1 LVTKTNLAGGLIA
14 RIPHVRREDFV
25 LVSGVLLVAAAV
37 GRSVAQ
43 GQIAFAGIVVG
54 VALVTALAQAAWL
67 PYVASAAVVGTFAEP
82 YSLPQLGVPGNPFLS
97 DLVLFA
103 AFAAWLVVLGR
114 ADVQGPGSFPLAPQ
128 LAVAGLLLGGLIGV
142 AVGVANGITRAD
154 ALGQTREIAFYA
166 TFWLALTA
174 FADER
179 ARALL
184 FRLTAG
190 IAVVIVVAQVAQGIL
205 GPGTLLFYSND
216 PLRELITC
224 STDNCLGPTEGGFP
238 RVRPPGLLIVYVAAC
253 FAAAYLLFGPPRRRA
268 LVSVLLGTCL
278 VGVLVSLNRNMLI
291 GLVVGLALAGLL
303 AARRGRFAATL
314 AIGALIV
321 IMALTA
327 VRGSP
332 GFRGSAIAERVLSLS
347 SVSKLE
353 SSSTITDREREN
365 GFALEALSR
374 SPVEGLG
381 WGVPYGMVSTTYV
394 DGELRTEEPLF
405 IHNQYLGVWL
415 RTGLLGFASLL
426 AALML
431 SLVYGTRWLREREGE
446 DAWLGAG
453 VIVGVT
459 AIALSSLVGIYI
471 LNPASAPVL
480 AGLVAV
486 ATVLRKDLRR
496 HQMSTS

>member
-1 LVTKTNLAGGLIA
+1 MTKTMAGA
-14 RIPHVRREDFV
+14 VRVRVPHVRGQDLVVV
-25 LVSGVLLVAAAV
+25 LGVFLIAPVL
-37 GRSVAQ
+37 GRSLAQ
-43 GQIAFAGIVVG
+43 GQIALAGVVGG
-54 VALVTALAQAAWL
+54 VALVVALAQASWL

-114 ADVQGPGSFPLAPQ
+114 ADVLGPGSFPLAPQ
-128 LAVAGLLLGGLIGV
+128 LAMAGLLLGGLVGV

-154 ALGQTREIAFYA
+154 VLSHAREIAFYA

-179 ARALL
+179 ARSLL
-184 FRLTAG
+184 IRLTAA
-190 IAVVIVVAQVAQGIL
+190 IAVVIVAAQLAQGVL

-224 STDNCLGPTEGGFP
+224 STGNCPDPTAEGFP
-238 RVRPPGLLIVYVAAC
+238 RVRPPGLPLVYVVAC
-253 FAAAYLLFGPPRRRA
+253 FAAAYLLFGPQRRRG
-268 LVSVLLGTCL
+268 LVSGLLGICL
-278 VGVLVSLNRNMLI
+278 VGVFVSLNRNMLI
-291 GLVVGLALAGLL
+291 GLVLGLGLAGLL

-327 VRGSP
+327 ARGSP

-347 SVSKLE
+347 SVSELE
-353 SSSTITDREREN
+353 SSSSVSDRVREN
-365 GFALEALSR
+365 DFALEALSR
-374 SPVEGLG
+374 SPLEGLG
-381 WGVPYGMVSTTYV
+381 WGVPYGVVSTTYV

-415 RTGLLGFASLL
+415 RTGLLGLASLL
-426 AALML
+426 AALVL
-431 SLVYGTRWLREREGE
+431 CLLYGTRWLREREGE

-453 VIVGVT
+453 VIAGVT
-459 AIALSSLVGIYI
+459 ALALSSLVGIYI
-471 LNPASAPVL
+471 LNPASGPVL
-480 AGLVAV
+480 AGLVAL
-486 ATVLRKDLRR
+486 ATVLRKDLRAHR
-496 HQMSTS
+496 VSTS